1 MMQRPGCFVFYVIA
15 AFVGLAMFV
24 NWVNETRAASGEASA
39 MQPGVSR
46 TIVPSASATAPVYSP
61 AMTATPNPLIL
72 TEASSNATHS
82 AALTALAG
90 EQATQDTGT
99 RIASTQT
106 PAYWTAVAID
116 VEQQRAVAVRDKALL
131 EAQLLAG
138 TITAAPT
145 SQWKTE
151 VAYWPTMIAQQTQ
164 AAFDQQTADNARN
177 WGRIFEVAWNLV
189 LVAIPV
195 SIILTLIV
203 SSIVMPAAASWR
215 VQGVSGGQAQ
225 ALVAAANAIPGKK
238 GGKPHE
244 LIKDE
249 ERAKLIEFVDLCI
262 KIGGRNLT
270 VIPAQSVFVANG
282 FVNKKW
288 RDDMIDALV
297 YLGLVEKPE
306 PGRHGG
312 TDIADE
318 RTLADLADVLR
329 KGSEG

>member
-15 AFVGLAMFV
+15 AFVGLAAFV
-24 NWVNETRAASGEASA
+24 NWVNETRAASGEASP
-39 MQPGVSR
+39 MPQSVSH
-46 TIVPSASATAPVYSP
+46 TSVPSASATISR
-61 AMTATPNPLIL
+61 TATPNPLIL

-151 VAYWPTMIAQQTQ
+151 VAYWPTMLAQQTQ
-164 AAFDQQTADNARN
+164 AAYDQQTADNARN
-177 WGRIFEVAWNLV
+177 WGRIAADAWNGV

-195 SIILTLIV
+195 SIILVLIV
-203 SSIVMPAAASWR
+203 SAIVMPNAFSWR

-225 ALVAAANAIPGKK
+225 ASVVAAANAIPGKK

-288 RDDMIDALV
+288 RDDRIDALV